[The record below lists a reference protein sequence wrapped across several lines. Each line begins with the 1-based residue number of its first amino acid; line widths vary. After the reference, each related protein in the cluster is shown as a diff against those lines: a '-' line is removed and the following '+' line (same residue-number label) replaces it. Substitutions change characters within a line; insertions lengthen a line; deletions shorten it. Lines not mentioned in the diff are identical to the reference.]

1 METNFTLT
9 MLNLIALLAI
19 AGVLCFLL
27 YGMLKGVNMERECD
41 KKSSQILLRKFG
53 YYAVFGEGM
62 VGMRVAGFQ
71 LFTSTRTFSPA
82 AQIRATLI

>member
-27 YGMLKGVNMERECD
+27 YGMLKGVNMERE
-41 KKSSQILLRKFG
+41 
-53 YYAVFGEGM
+53 
-62 VGMRVAGFQ
+62 MR
-71 LFTSTRTFSPA
+71 
-82 AQIRATLI
+82 IRNRRRYS